1 MTEVYIIRNQHQLY
15 LDKQGA
21 WVDGSDSHQ
30 LFRTRFKDEA
40 INTKVE
46 LSVRQPELR
55 LTLVAGVMD
64 ERSQISL
71 APAAQS
77 AIDPTAQALFSPSD
91 NPVPDR
97 ETSSEHESASEE
109 PARAEKHC

>member
-30 LFRTRFKDEA
+30 LYRTRFKDEA

-55 LTLVAGVMD
+55 LTLVAGVLD

-71 APAAQS
+71 TPVPQS
-77 AIDPTAQALFSPSD
+77 AIDPATPALFSHTG
-91 NPVPDR
+91 DR
-97 ETSSEHESASEE
+97 VDTTATAGRPETGS
-109 PARAEKHC
+109 